1 MTGISKE
8 VTMETKADEARR
20 LADRFEAADG
30 RRPRMYLA
38 GVNADDETHLKKI
51 LATRF
56 ADMGWDVDVGPDG
69 DTPEGAAQ
77 DASDND
83 VHVIGFYAA
92 NADGADLF
100 PPMMQA
106 LSEKGRDDIC
116 AFLFGNI
123 PEFDY
128 ETMFRAGAVAVFG
141 PGTDIDEGSVFLLKL
156 LNESVEE

>member
-1 MTGISKE
+1 MP
-8 VTMETKADEARR
+8 ETKTKAELAKE
-20 LADRFEAADG
+20 LADTFESLEG

-92 NADGADLF
+92 NADGAVSFL
-100 PPMMQA
+100 PMMQA

-123 PEFDY
+123 PESDY
-128 ETMFRAGAVAVFG
+128 ETMFRAGAVAIFG
-141 PGTDIDEGSVFLLKL
+141 PGTDIDEGSLFLLKL

>member
-1 MTGISKE
+1 MP
-8 VTMETKADEARR
+8 ETKTKAELAKE
-20 LADRFEAADG
+20 LADTFESLEG

-92 NADGADLF
+92 NADGAVSF
-100 PPMMQA
+100 PLMMQA

-123 PEFDY
+123 PESDY
-128 ETMFRAGAVAVFG
+128 ETMFRAGAAAIFG
-141 PGTDIDEGSVFLLKL
+141 PGTDIDEGSLFLLKL

>member
-1 MTGISKE
+1 MP
-8 VTMETKADEARR
+8 ETKTKAELAKE
-20 LADRFEAADG
+20 LADTFESLEG

-92 NADGADLF
+92 NADGAVSF

-128 ETMFRAGAVAVFG
+128 ETMFRAGAVAIFG
-141 PGTDIDEGSVFLLKL
+141 PGTDIDEGSLFLLKL

>member
-1 MTGISKE
+1 MP
-8 VTMETKADEARR
+8 ETKTKAELAKE
-20 LADRFEAADG
+20 LADTFESLEG

-38 GVNADDETHLKKI
+38 GVNADNETHLKKI

-92 NADGADLF
+92 NADGAVSF

-123 PEFDY
+123 PESDY
-128 ETMFRAGAVAVFG
+128 ETMFRAGAVAIFG
-141 PGTDIDEGSVFLLKL
+141 PGTDIDEGSLFLLKL

>member
-1 MTGISKE
+1 ML
-8 VTMETKADEARR
+8 ETKMKAELAKK
-20 LADRFEAADG
+20 LADTFESLEG

-92 NADGADLF
+92 NADGAVSF

-106 LSEKGRDDIC
+106 LSKKGRDDIC
-116 AFLFGNI
+116 AFLFGNV
-123 PEFDY
+123 PESDY
-128 ETMFRAGAVAVFG
+128 ETMFRAGAVAIFG
-141 PGTDIDEGSVFLLKL
+141 SGTDIDEGSLFLLKL